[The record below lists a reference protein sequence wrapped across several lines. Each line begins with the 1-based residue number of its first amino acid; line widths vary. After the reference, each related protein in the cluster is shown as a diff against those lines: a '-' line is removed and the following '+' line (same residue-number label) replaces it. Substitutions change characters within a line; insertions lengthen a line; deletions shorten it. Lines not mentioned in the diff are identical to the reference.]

1 MCFQISTITT
11 NTRRARYVRRR
22 KACLTNLRPVPLTST
37 PTLSIPLGLWNC
49 QSAVNKADFISSI
62 ATHSGLSLM
71 ALTETWIKPEDT
83 ATPAALSTHFTC
95 SHTPRT
101 TGRGGGTGLLI
112 SKDWK
117 FDLQPPP
124 TGHGSFESHA
134 VTVTHPV
141 QIHFVVIYRPPGQ
154 LGNFL
159 EELDVLL
166 SNYPEDGTPLVLLGD
181 FNIHLDKPQAADF
194 NTLLASF
201 DLKRVST
208 TATHKSGNQLDLI
221 YMRCCSVDNTLVTP
235 LHTSD
240 HFLITANLTLTPE
253 AAHAPT
259 RVTFRRNPTLTLSIS
274 PILCGCILTSF
285 TLAVF
290 SSGHEQ
296 CYGHFLFHSDLLLGQ
311 LFAHC
316 RLDQHAPPHLPPG
329 CPMYSV
335 NIALNS
341 GLQRGNGLNQE
352 TLPTSVCIS
361 LSSPP
366 SLQTSSLLKHHITT
380 TRLTTVVT
388 LGHSSKPSLLFLIR
402 LHLLLNRLLQLMTL
416 QFFFTNKT
424 RTISDQFS
432 TPQTEDNFTTTN
444 AHSFSSFSPLSE
456 TDVSKLI
463 LSSHPTTCPLDPIP
477 THLLQAIS
485 SSVIPSLTHIINS
498 SLHSGTFPS
507 AFKQARVSPLLK
519 KPSLNP
525 ALLENYRPVSLLPF
539 IAKTLERAVFNQ
551 LSMFLVQNN
560 LLDSNQSGFK
570 SGHSTETALLPVTE
584 ALRLARAASKSSVL
598 ILLDLSAA
606 FDTVNHQILLS
617 TLRKMGIS
625 GTALQWLNSYLS
637 DRSFMVSWRG
647 EVSKSQQLAT
657 GVPQGSVL
665 GPLLFSIYMTSLGS
679 VIQKHGFFL
688 SLLR

>member
-1 MCFQISTITT
+1 SG
-11 NTRRARYVRRR
+11 TRSNAGH
-22 KACLTNLRPVPLTST
+22 L
-37 PTLSIPLGLWNC
+37 
-49 QSAVNKADFISSI
+49 
-62 ATHSGLSLM
+62 
-71 ALTETWIKPEDT
+71 LTE
-83 ATPAALSTHFTC
+83 
-95 SHTPRT
+95 
-101 TGRGGGTGLLI
+101 
-112 SKDWK
+112 
-117 FDLQPPP
+117 
-124 TGHGSFESHA
+124 
-134 VTVTHPV
+134 
-141 QIHFVVIYRPPGQ
+141 
-154 LGNFL
+154 
-159 EELDVLL
+159 
-166 SNYPEDGTPLVLLGD
+166 
-181 FNIHLDKPQAADF
+181 
-194 NTLLASF
+194 
-201 DLKRVST
+201 
-208 TATHKSGNQLDLI
+208 
-221 YMRCCSVDNTLVTP
+221 
-235 LHTSD
+235 
-240 HFLITANLTLTPE
+240 
-253 AAHAPT
+253 
-259 RVTFRRNPTLTLSIS
+259 PTLTLSIS

-290 SSGHEQ
+290 T
-296 CYGHFLFHSDLLLGQ
+296 
-311 LFAHC
+311 
-316 RLDQHAPPHLPPG
+316 LDT
-329 CPMYSV
+329 
-335 NIALNS
+335 NS
-341 GLQRGNGLNQE
+341 ATD
-352 TLPTSVCIS
+352 TLCST
-361 LSSPP
+361 LSSCLDNFCPLSSRPARTTP
-366 SLQTSSLLKHHITT
+366 SAPWLSDVLREHRSKLRAAERKWLKSRNSTDLSVYQSLLSSFSANVFTAKTSYYHDKINNCCDARTLFKTFSSLLNPPPPPPQST
-380 TRLTTVVT
+380 LTADDFAV
-388 LGHSSKPSLLFLIR
+388 
-402 LHLLLNRLLQLMTL
+402 
-416 QFFFTNKT
+416 FFTNKT

-570 SGHSTETALLPVTE
+570 SGHSTETALLSVTE

-637 DRSFMVSWRG
+637 DRSFRVSWRG

-679 VIQKHGFFL
+679 VIQKHGFSYHCYADDTQLYFSLQPDDPTVAKLMRPPEACVLQVNDALCCHPKEGQNHSHRLFPGLLPAGGMTSRSQFEQL
-688 SLLR
+688 SLYSFSKNI